1 MTALTYPER
10 MALRDATASVDAA
23 DAILRSAA
31 LGVQHIDE
39 PLARLATHV
48 GRLQA
53 EVRQLCAALA
63 VADDTAPCC
72 DCVRY
77 AVSLHGLDVGA
88 WLCGGTLHGVG
99 YSGADIS
106 DLVRAIGAWGD
117 IEGQA
122 RAAEAEAIEW
132 RDGVAA

>member
-48 GRLQA
+48 GRLQG
-53 EVRQLCAALA
+53 EVRRLCAEMAD
-63 VADDTAPCC
+63 ADDTAPCC

-77 AVSLHGLDVGA
+77 AVSVHGIDVGA
-88 WLCGGTLHGVG
+88 WWCGGTLHGVG
-99 YSGADIS
+99 YRGADIS
-106 DLVRAIGAWGD
+106 DLVRAIGAWDD

-132 RDGVAA
+132 AREEAA